1 MAWAYGM
8 TSHRDKH
15 LFAAITRAALP
26 HIRTM
31 GSQEISQL
39 FWSMATLNFASE
51 SLCSAASQLVPE
63 LLAAQGVRQGG
74 DDGGAGAGGGRGME
88 GSASAAAPAAT
99 AAGPGQQQQ
108 RGRRQRAQQRSRRE
122 SGNGPPGGSGG
133 GGASASANAVTAGGW
148 SMQSVTNVAWA
159 WSIMRPGDT
168 RMFRVLF
175 AQADALLHDVAASA
189 RLAQH
194 RQASARSSAARDTR
208 HASPTLDRGA
218 AQSVDPSHG
227 SGAEEVQA
235 KAAATAGHGGSEE
248 QEFKLEE
255 DLRHVRQVSTR
266 SVGGMAS
273 SCAVDSR

>member
-63 LLAAQGVRQGG
+63 LLATQGMWQGG
-74 DDGGAGAGGGRGME
+74 DDGGAGVGGGRGKE

-108 RGRRQRAQQRSRRE
+108 RGQRQRAQQRSRLE
-122 SGNGPPGGSGG
+122 SGNGPPGCSGSGD
-133 GGASASANAVTAGGW
+133 AIASANAVTAGGW

-189 RLAQH
+189 RLPQH
-194 RQASARSSAARDTR
+194 RQDSARSSAARDTR

-218 AQSVDPSHG
+218 AQSVDPSHD
-227 SGAEEVQA
+227 SGAEEVLA
-235 KAAATAGHGGSEE
+235 RAVVTAGHGGSEE

-255 DLRHVRQVSTR
+255 DLRHVRQVSAR
-266 SVGGMAS
+266 SVGGMAC
-273 SCAVDSR
+273 SCAVDSW